1 MKRAALPVLGALA
14 LASAVM
20 AQAPTAPTFSAD
32 SGRGAELF
40 VSLSCVGC
48 HAVAGRGGR
57 TAPDLDRLADRGFT
71 PATLA
76 ATMWNHAPAM
86 WSAMGAAN
94 VAIPDVDEQAAA
106 DLFAY
111 FYSTRF
117 FEKPADAARGKAL
130 FSARG
135 CAGCH
140 GIKAEVLPGAP
151 PVSRWEDL
159 NRPFALTENMWNHMP
174 RMMAAMSA
182 KRMSWPS
189 LSGQDLS
196 DLLVYLRNLPDTRE
210 FAPGM
215 EIAADASGAA
225 LFRSKGCEKCH
236 SSAASLAGVIRG
248 RTLTEIAA
256 QMWDHAP
263 RMAAAAAS
271 AAVFAPGEMQALLSY
286 LWAPQFFEDAGEPA
300 RGRRVFATK
309 RCVECHATGAAPKLP
324 VAGRAYTAPAM
335 VAVLWH
341 HGPAMLDKMKARG
354 IAWPRLDA
362 ADMSGLI
369 AFLNSGKK
377 EKP

>member
-1 MKRAALPVLGALA
+1 MKRAAFPVFGALA
-14 LASAVM
+14 LASAGM
-20 AQAPTAPTFSAD
+20 AQEPSFSAD
-32 SGRGAELF
+32 SARGAGLF
-40 VSLSCVGC
+40 VSLTCVQC
-48 HAVAGRGGR
+48 HVANGRGGR

-71 PATLA
+71 PAALA

-94 VAIPDVDEQAAA
+94 VRLPDVDDQAAA

-117 FEKPADAARGKAL
+117 FERPGDAARGKRL
-130 FSARG
+130 FSDRG

-140 GIKAEVLPGAP
+140 GLKAELLPGAP
-151 PVSRWEDL
+151 PVSQWQDL
-159 NRPFALTENMWNHMP
+159 NRPFALSEVMWNHMP
-174 RMMAAMSA
+174 RMLAAMGA
-182 KRMSWPS
+182 KRMPWPS

-215 EIAADASGAA
+215 EITADANGPA

-236 SSAASLAGVIRG
+236 GSAAALAGVIRG

-256 QMWDHAP
+256 EMWDHAP
-263 RMAAAAAS
+263 RMAAAGAP
-271 AAVFAPGEMQALLSY
+271 AAVFDAGEMQALLSY
-286 LWAPQFFEDAGEPA
+286 LWARQFFEDAGDPA
-300 RGRRVFATK
+300 RGRRVFSAK

-324 VAGRAYTAPAM
+324 AAGRTYTAPAM
-335 VAVLWH
+335 IAVLWH
-341 HGPAMLDKMKARG
+341 HGPAMLDRMKARG
-354 IAWPRLDA
+354 IAWPRLEA

-369 AFLNSGKK
+369 AFLNSSKK